1 MRLFFFFHFVP
12 VFAKKNEGYL
22 NQNMKTLDL
31 FILYIILYSW
41 TENKLSKVKLVLKSS
56 EPYGATSN
64 TISRNRIVTAAAS
77 TDILAVIIIIFF
89 FVNVNINRNNFFF
102 VYYS

>member
-1 MRLFFFFHFVP
+1 MVTEIRIWKLLIYLF
-12 VFAKKNEGYL
+12 
-22 NQNMKTLDL
+22 
-31 FILYIILYSW
+31 LYIIVYSW
-41 TENKLSKVKLVLKSS
+41 TENKLSKVKLVLKSL

-102 VYYS
+102 VCYP